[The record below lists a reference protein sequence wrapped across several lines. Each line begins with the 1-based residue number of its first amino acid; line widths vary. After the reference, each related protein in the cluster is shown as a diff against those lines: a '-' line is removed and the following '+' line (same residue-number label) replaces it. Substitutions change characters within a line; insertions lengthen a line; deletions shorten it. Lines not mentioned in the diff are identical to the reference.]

1 MNHAEEAVPCR
12 SAEGNNQG
20 ASQGGQMFDR
30 ISLIKIA
37 YAYSLFYDETF
48 ELAKRLTAYLK
59 VGGGCI
65 LADRVN
71 DLAEYWVEKST
82 DCEEETEMIAAT
94 ASEFY
99 RILIPEHQ
107 RDLMRTNCKDKAIYV
122 MRCFILGGM
131 TVNKR
136 EAVQFLHSNGY
147 AQKEEIK
154 GLSDGFIDRIERD
167 RSYLCARD
175 IEITLGKILSKIL
188 SPAHLAPQGNLS
200 ATCSSSDGLSAQQ
213 PIPISLGGVP
223 DDVKHEYENAAA
235 SEIQKG
241 KRSGLLVALYYA
253 QGCSLE
259 EIAQE
264 FDINPDRAN
273 IRRKVRCGL
282 TFAQE
287 LRLPDL
293 TPYLENIGR
302 KGLSNDKD

>member
-1 MNHAEEAVPCR
+1 MNHVEKAVPCR

-71 DLAEYWVEKST
+71 DLAECWVERSA
-82 DCEEETEMIAAT
+82 DCEEATEMIAAT

-99 RILIPEHQ
+99 RILIPEQQ
-107 RDLMRTNCKDKAIYV
+107 RDLMRANCKDKAVHV

-131 TVNKR
+131 TVDKR
-136 EAVQFLHSNGY
+136 EAVQFLHNNGY
-147 AQKEEIK
+147 AQKEDIK
-154 GLSDGFIDRIERD
+154 GLSDGFIDRIERE

-175 IEITLGKILSKIL
+175 IELTLEKILSKIL

-200 ATCSSSDGLSAQQ
+200 ASCSSSEGQLVQQ
-213 PIPISLGGVP
+213 SVPLPLGGVP
-223 DDVKHEYENAAA
+223 DDVKYEYENAAA
-235 SEIQKG
+235 SDIPKG
-241 KRSGLLVALYYA
+241 KRSDLLVALYYA
-253 QGCSLE
+253 KGCSLE

-264 FDINPDRAN
+264 FYLVPDRAN

-287 LRLPDL
+287 LRLSDL
-293 TPYLENIGR
+293 TPYLESIGR
-302 KGLSNDKD
+302 KGLPNDKD